1 MDDNSKRAFIRSAIV
16 DAIQERKKDLHA
28 FHQIPTHL
36 GLALVLINELIDD
49 ALDTSIRQA
58 VDVDNHS
65 DDVENYGGTK

>member
-1 MDDNSKRAFIRSAIV
+1 MDDNSKHAFIRSAIV
-16 DAIQERKKDLHA
+16 DAIQERKKDSHA

-49 ALDTSIRQA
+49 ALD
-58 VDVDNHS
+58 VDTQHKDFCQHS

>member
-1 MDDNSKRAFIRSAIV
+1 MDDNSKYAFIRSAIV

-49 ALDTSIRQA
+49 ALD
-58 VDVDNHS
+58 VDTQHKDFCHHS
-65 DDVENYGGTK
+65 DEVDNYGGTK